1 MSSSK
6 LEFVYHNTLEKPNND
21 QQEFLVKRVEEL
33 KLKPQPEQRTQEWF
47 DLRRQMITASDW
59 GAVLGKNKY
68 SSYKEVLKKKIK
80 PPKYVQSE
88 ATIWGTKYEE
98 VATKIYERRNNVEV
112 VEFGVIQ
119 HEEYSFLG
127 ASPDGIT
134 NEGIMLEIKCPYRR
148 QITGIPPEYYFC
160 QVQGQLEVCKLDRCD
175 FLECKLV
182 EIEEL
187 EEYENMLSVE
197 ILKNEKERTEM
208 GIVFVM
214 YNKKTK
220 NNEYIYSDFWITSKE
235 YKKKLKELQSFDF
248 KRRNPNLI
256 FSHTDLWYLDEISC
270 VPIFRDKKWFEE
282 ALVILKQFWDEVTYY
297 RNNPDI
303 ANNELFSKRPKIK
316 ERITEKKDNVINIE
330 DTNLK
335 STNPDLFSK
344 LNSLSSLKDIKTRNN
359 LNLEENNNENNK
371 ETNNKEIDI
380 KDLFTFE

>member
-6 LEFVYHNTLEKPNND
+6 LEFVYHNTLEKPND
-21 QQEFLVKRVEEL
+21 EQQDFLVKRVEEL

-80 PPKYVQSE
+80 PPKYVQSA

-119 HEEYSFLG
+119 HEEHSFLG

-160 QVQGQLEVCKLDRCD
+160 QVQGQLEVCKLERCD

-197 ILKNEKERTEM
+197 ILKDEKERIEM
-208 GIVFVM
+208 GVVFVM

-220 NNEYIYSDFWITSKE
+220 NNEYIYSDFWISSKD
-235 YKKKLKELQSFDF
+235 YKKKLKELQSFEY
-248 KRRNPNLI
+248 KRRHPNLI

-270 VPIFRDKKWFEE
+270 VPIFRDQKWFEE

-297 RNNPDI
+297 RNNPEI
-303 ANNELFSKRPKIK
+303 AQTELFSKKLKIK
-316 ERITEKKDNVINIE
+316 EKTVEKAENVINIE

-335 STNPDLFSK
+335 STNPNLFAK
-344 LNSLSSLKDIKTRNN
+344 LNSLSSLKDIKSRNN
-359 LNLEENNNENNK
+359 LQESNDETNT

-380 KDLFTFE
+380 KDLFTFD

>member
-6 LEFVYHNTLEKPNND
+6 LEFVYHNTLEKPND
-21 QQEFLVKRVEEL
+21 EQQDFLVKRVEEL

-80 PPKYVQSE
+80 PPKYVQSA

-119 HEEYSFLG
+119 HEEHSFLG

-160 QVQGQLEVCKLDRCD
+160 QVQGQLEVCKLERCD

-197 ILKNEKERTEM
+197 ILKDEKERIEM
-208 GIVFVM
+208 GVVFVM

-220 NNEYIYSDFWITSKE
+220 NNEYIYSDFWISSKD
-235 YKKKLKELQSFDF
+235 YKKKLKELQSFEY
-248 KRRNPNLI
+248 KRRHPNLI

-270 VPIFRDKKWFEE
+270 VPIFRDQKWFEE

-297 RNNPDI
+297 RNNPEI
-303 ANNELFSKRPKIK
+303 AQTELFSKKLKIK
-316 ERITEKKDNVINIE
+316 EKTVEKAENVINIE

-335 STNPDLFSK
+335 STNPNLFAK
-344 LNSLSSLKDIKTRNN
+344 LNSLSSLKDIKSRNN
-359 LNLEENNNENNK
+359 LQESNDETNT
-371 ETNNKEIDI
+371 ETNNKEIV
-380 KDLFTFE
+380 TFD

>member
-6 LEFVYHNTLEKPNND
+6 LEFVYHNTLEKPND
-21 QQEFLVKRVEEL
+21 EQQDFLVKRVKEL

-80 PPKYVQSE
+80 PPKYVQSA

-112 VEFGVIQ
+112 IEFGVIQ
-119 HEEYSFLG
+119 HEEHSFLG

-134 NEGIMLEIKCPYRR
+134 KEGIMLEIKCPYRR

-160 QVQGQLEVCKLDRCD
+160 QVQGQLEICKLERCD

-187 EEYENMLSVE
+187 EEYENLLSVE
-197 ILKNEKERTEM
+197 ILKDEKDRIEM
-208 GIVFVM
+208 GVIFVM

-220 NNEYIYSDFWITSKE
+220 NNEYIYSDFWISSKD
-235 YKKKLKELQSFDF
+235 YKKKLKELQSFEF

-270 VPIFRDKKWFEE
+270 VPIFRDEKWFEE

-297 RNNPDI
+297 RNNPEI
-303 ANNELFSKRPKIK
+303 AQTELFSKKIKIK
-316 ERITEKKDNVINIE
+316 EQTEEKSENVINIE

-335 STNPDLFSK
+335 STNPNLFAK
-344 LNSLSSLKDIKTRNN
+344 LNSLSSLKDIKSRNN
-359 LNLEENNNENNK
+359 LNLEESND

-380 KDLFTFE
+380 KNLFTFD